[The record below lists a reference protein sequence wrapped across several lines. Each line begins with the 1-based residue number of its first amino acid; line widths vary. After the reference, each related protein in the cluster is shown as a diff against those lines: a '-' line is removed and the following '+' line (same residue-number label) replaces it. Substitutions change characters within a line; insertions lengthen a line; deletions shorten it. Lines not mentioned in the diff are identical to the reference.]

1 MRLQWTTEL
10 SVRNSKIDNEH
21 QRWIELFNNFYT
33 GIAEGKTKE
42 RLEELIL
49 GMLDYTRYHFNSEE
63 TFMQSIN
70 YPNIQKH
77 IGEHAAFIKK
87 IEEFHQKFIS
97 GKLILSLEVTNFL
110 KTWLVNHIKGS
121 DMQYALFSE
130 HNIKQPID

>member
-49 GMLDYTRYHFNSEE
+49 GMLDYTRYHFSSEE

-77 IGEHAAFIKK
+77 TGEHAAFIKK